1 MSFAE
6 VLGAVERLGPVKK
19 VGKEHRGLCPVH
31 GDKSPSLEFHE
42 ADDASV
48 VVQCRSQKCSF
59 KAIAAA
65 LGLPE
70 SAFFPPRRPA
80 ADMPSKITPYS
91 YIDEQGN
98 ELSQS
103 VRKDLSNGKKTFYQR
118 HRGPDGEWINNAEGV
133 RLVLYGLPELRAAN
147 QGEPVWAVAGEKCVA
162 IMRGHGFV
170 ATTNIGGEGHWTAED
185 SEFLRGR
192 DVVVF
197 PDADEVGHK
206 HGQQVAAALQGIA
219 RSVRVVD
226 VLGLPLKGDC
236 EQYFSAGHT
245 AEELREL
252 AANTKEWTPQA
263 STALAE
269 TAPEEPEDFALDTIE
284 PRPIKGLWFGR
295 LVNGEMTVIT
305 GAPGVGKGLLLCY
318 VVAHYTTGR
327 PMFGDRIAQPAGHV
341 LWIAVEDAHDTSLV
355 PRLIAARAD
364 RSRVH
369 AWNMNRPLSLPEDVA
384 RIVARIDLHHAGIV
398 IIDPAQTVIN
408 KDFSA
413 NADADVRRTFSPLA
427 AACRARG
434 CALVLVR
441 HTNKRSL
448 GSAMDRGAGS
458 IAWSGMAAIEMMLGR
473 RVIDGESTNA
483 DVNESVVTLAT
494 VKNNTGKWA
503 RSLNMRI
510 VESGESARLEVIGE
524 TDSTADDLVAQD
536 KPRTARKTEDAEAL
550 LRRVLGDFG
559 WHLQKEIDEERSAAK
574 ISYSTLNRVKT
585 ELRIE
590 CKQRAKNV
598 WEWRLPRQIAMP
610 PGTENLSIRQCDLA
624 SGSDVDN
631 LTTNNISSLESSDSQ
646 DVRFP
651 LTGDD
656 HLTNGGKT
664 GPSAAGVL
672 GNCTRVRPDST
683 VTPADV
689 EVLQAHLAGLNG
701 TAQATLDKLWI
712 YWKAAPAPCVSEFL
726 AGEKGRT
733 HA

>member
-1 MSFAE
+1 MTTTRTVADAASDAGRAIIATTIAMGTVPPE
-6 VLGAVERLGPVKK
+6 AQNLA
-19 VGKEHRGLCPVH
+19 
-31 GDKSPSLEFHE
+31 
-42 ADDASV
+42 ADDLIEEAHCIAWRICRALSERHESITPHALATLAAKHGVTTRLPEGGAAGWCESLAAQYAVLPGQVAQLVAIVTAQAARRCIERAATEALCASRAGRPV
-48 VVQCRSQKCSF
+48 
-59 KAIAAA
+59 AEIAAS
-65 LGLPE
+65 L
-70 SAFFPPRRPA
+70 
-80 ADMPSKITPYS
+80 
-91 YIDEQGN
+91 
-98 ELSQS
+98 
-103 VRKDLSNGKKTFYQR
+103 
-118 HRGPDGEWINNAEGV
+118 
-133 RLVLYGLPELRAAN
+133 
-147 QGEPVWAVAGEKCVA
+147 
-162 IMRGHGFV
+162 
-170 ATTNIGGEGHWTAED
+170 AT
-185 SEFLRGR
+185 
-192 DVVVF
+192 
-197 PDADEVGHK
+197 
-206 HGQQVAAALQGIA
+206 VAA
-219 RSVRVVD
+219 
-226 VLGLPLKGDC
+226 
-236 EQYFSAGHT
+236 SAAPT
-245 AEELREL
+245 
-252 AANTKEWTPQA
+252 
-263 STALAE
+263 E

-364 RSRVH
+364 RSRIH

-448 GSAMDRGAGS
+448 GSAMDRGGGS
-458 IAWSGMAAIEMMLGR
+458 IAWSGMAAIELMLGR
-473 RVIDGESTNA
+473 RVIDGESTNV
-483 DVNESVVTLAT
+483 DVSESVVTLAT

-510 VESGESARLEVIGE
+510 VECGESARLEVIGE
-524 TDSTADDLVAQD
+524 TDSSADDLVAQD
-536 KPRTARKTEDAEAL
+536 KPRTARKTEDAAAL
-550 LRRVLGDFG
+550 LRRVLGDFE
-559 WHLQKEIDEERSAAK
+559 WHPQKEIDHEREAAG
-574 ISYSTLNRVKT
+574 ISYSTLNRVKA

-610 PGTENLSIRQCDLA
+610 PDTGNLTTRQCDLA

-651 LTGDD
+651 LTGADN
-656 HLTNGGKT
+656 LTD
-664 GPSAAGVL
+664 
-672 GNCTRVRPDST
+672 PDG
-683 VTPADV
+683 D
-689 EVLQAHLAGLNG
+689 EVA
-701 TAQATLDKLWI
+701 
-712 YWKAAPAPCVSEFL
+712 V
-726 AGEKGRT
+726 
-733 HA
+733 